1 MDSGEND
8 LITWS
13 DETLIEMFQN
23 DVSFYRSIVLLI
35 HCSWGFTSTNSR
47 YLCSSH
53 RDATCVE
60 RVKKTRMKSLCSIDM
75 QPLTDTSQ
83 IIIYIRSSDPTPLFQ
98 LFIKFSLLSLSSH
111 KIAPQKKIVNSKI
124 LVAKRKTPS
133 AADIKRT
140 WNVSIPIDLV
150 VARTPLSQ
158 IRWGL
163 KKICWGLINITV
175 PRVRKIMLSP
185 DTRTKLVN
193 ILHIKNSLT
202 TN

>member
-83 IIIYIRSSDPTPLFQ
+83 IIIYIHSSDPTPLFQ

-111 KIAPQKKIVNSKI
+111 KIAPQ
-124 LVAKRKTPS
+124 
-133 AADIKRT
+133 
-140 WNVSIPIDLV
+140 
-150 VARTPLSQ
+150 
-158 IRWGL
+158 
-163 KKICWGLINITV
+163 
-175 PRVRKIMLSP
+175 
-185 DTRTKLVN
+185 
-193 ILHIKNSLT
+193 IKNCQFENYRCET
-202 TN
+202 QNPVRRWYQTNLKCVNTDRPRRCTHPAIADSMGIEKDLLGVDKYNCA